1 MDTIQEKTLLYYP
14 YLENDN
20 ICYSHCDI
28 EKRNIMNSVHE
39 GHDAKKS
46 YIIDPLMVKTEDAGY
61 SVPFFAI
68 NSLDGYEND
77 YNAEIEP
84 DLLNRLHIVL
94 AKSCINLVMKPIGIL
109 ADMNPIKFLCFN
121 DKQSD
126 IIQKTFT
133 GYAGFDGQ
141 KPVVLN

>member
-1 MDTIQEKTLLYYP
+1 MFSKT
-14 YLENDN
+14 NF
-20 ICYSHCDI
+20 
-28 EKRNIMNSVHE
+28 NSSLFKSTF
-39 GHDAKKS
+39 DDFSKK
-46 YIIDPLMVKTEDAGY
+46 Y

-68 NSLDGYEND
+68 NSLDGYAND

-94 AKSCINLVMKPIGIL
+94 AKSCLNLVMKPIGIL

-126 IIQKTFT
+126 IIQKTFA

>member
-46 YIIDPLMVKTEDAGY
+46 YIIDPLMVKTEDEGY
-61 SVPFFAI
+61 ALPYFSI
-68 NSLDGYEND
+68 NTLDGVTNA

-84 DLLNRLHIVL
+84 ELLNRLYIVL
-94 AKSCINLVMKPIGIL
+94 AKCCLNLVMKPIGVL
-109 ADMNPIKFLCFN
+109 ADMKSIKFLCFSS
-121 DKQSD
+121 KQSD
-126 IIQKTFT
+126 IINDTFA
-133 GYAGFDGQ
+133 GYAGFDTQ
-141 KPVVLN
+141 KPILLN